1 MTLTHLQAAIIIIR
15 SLAVQKK
22 FALGL
27 LLIVETY
34 MGTYPERG
42 HDTPMIPEK
51 MIMHRIY
58 YIRGRKIILDGDLA
72 ILYGVETAML
82 KRQVRRNISRFPGDF
97 MFEITLDELRNLR
110 CQIGTSKRGG
120 ERYAPMAFTEMGVA
134 MLSSVL
140 NSERAIQ
147 ANILIMRAFT
157 NIRTMMST
165 HEDLRRK
172 IEALEE
178 KYDGQFRIVFDAI
191 RELLKTETQPGKK
204 IGFNS
209 S

>member
-1 MTLTHLQAAIIIIR
+1 ML
-15 SLAVQKK
+15 
-22 FALGL
+22 
-27 LLIVETY
+27 
-34 MGTYPERG
+34 
-42 HDTPMIPEK
+42 MIPEE
-51 MIMHRIY
+51 IILHRIY
-58 YIRGRKIILDGDLA
+58 CIRGRKIMLDRDLA
-72 ILYGVETAML
+72 ILYGVNTAML

-140 NSERAIQ
+140 NSDRAIQ
-147 ANILIMRAFT
+147 VNIAIMRAFT
-157 NIRTMMST
+157 NIRRMMST

-178 KYDGQFRIVFDAI
+178 KYDGQFSIVFKAI
-191 RELLKTETQPGKK
+191 RELLKTEPRPVKK
-204 IGFNS
+204 IGFDPS
-209 S
+209 